1 MKKEYFFFVVFIIF
15 IVAILFSAILL
26 LLPFIKPIMWAIFL
40 ATALWPL
47 RNFMNRKIKSKTLTS
62 LVLSIL
68 VLITIILPVSTLA
81 GYTFREL
88 TSLTGK
94 LSTDTLNSFINSY
107 IDILTQHPIF
117 KGIESYIP
125 DIITRV
131 NNYINEILLKLSAYI
146 KDLIIQTGGIIVDFV
161 IFLFTLFFILKE
173 GDSFYYTLKA
183 SIPIEKQEK
192 EKIFA
197 TIRDT
202 IIAVIY
208 GTIGTAF
215 IQSLTALIVFMVF
228 GIPYSFLLGFLTFF
242 ASFIPPL
249 GASYIWLP
257 VSIYLLKTTSFLK
270 FMLFIICSSLF
281 ISSIDNIARPM
292 LMKNKLSLP
301 YVILFFSFF
310 GGITKFGFIGVFL
323 GPMVFALLSSLFGIL
338 REKYLENTG
347 RMD

>member
-1 MKKEYFFFVVFIIF
+1 MKREYFFFVVFVIF
-15 IVAILFSAILL
+15 IIVILILATLL
-26 LLPFIKPIMWAIFL
+26 LLPFIKPIMWAVFL

-47 RNFMNRKIKSKTLTS
+47 RNLINKRIRSKTLTS
-62 LVLSIL
+62 LILSIL
-68 VLITIILPVSTLA
+68 VLITIILPVSILA

-88 TSLTGK
+88 TSFTSRISSDSLNNLLT
-94 LSTDTLNSFINSY
+94 SY
-107 IDILTQHPIF
+107 INILTQHPVF
-117 KGIESYIP
+117 KGIEIYIP
-125 DIITRV
+125 DIITRT
-131 NNYINEILLKLSAYI
+131 NSYINEMLIKLSAYI
-146 KDLIIQTGGIIVDFV
+146 KDLIVQTGSVIIDFA

-228 GIPYSFLLGFLTFF
+228 GIPYAFLLGFLTFF

-249 GASYIWLP
+249 GASYVWLP
-257 VSIYLLKTTSFLK
+257 VSIYLIKTSSFLK
-270 FMLFIICSSLF
+270 FALFFISSLAF
-281 ISSIDNIARPM
+281 VSSIDNIARPI
-292 LMKNKLSLP
+292 LIRNKLSLP

-310 GGITKFGFIGVFL
+310 GGITKFGFIGIFL
-323 GPMVFALLSSLFGIL
+323 GPLVFALLSSLFKIL
-338 REKYLENTG
+338 REKYLENTDI
-347 RMD
+347 MD